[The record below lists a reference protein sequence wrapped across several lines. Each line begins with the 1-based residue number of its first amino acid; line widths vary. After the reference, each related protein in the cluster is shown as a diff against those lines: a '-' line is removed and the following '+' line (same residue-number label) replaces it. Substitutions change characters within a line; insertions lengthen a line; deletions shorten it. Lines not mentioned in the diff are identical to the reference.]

1 MKPTS
6 ITIVGLGSVGSA
18 LLHVFTKESLP
29 VRNVYNRS
37 EVPVS
42 IQNKYSETRF
52 TQSLNE
58 LNFTAGQPVFITV
71 SDDAIADTVAR
82 LSEGKQDLADVHFV
96 HCSGTHASQIL
107 APLQE
112 KGAKVASF
120 HPMKAIT
127 RKTVS
132 FKDIWFD
139 MEGDREL
146 LEELEQIAH
155 IMEAK
160 TFEVLP
166 KAKPLLHA
174 SAVVASNYLVVL
186 AELVTRITG
195 MGEVSPEHA
204 LQAMMPLMQNTLQN
218 VEELGVTDALT
229 GPIARGDVETIQQHI
244 KSMQANSELL
254 MLYKTL
260 GLEAVKIAER
270 KSGETASLKEIKKL
284 LE

>member
-1 MKPTS
+1 MKPNP
-6 ITIVGLGSVGSA
+6 ITIIGLGSVGSA
-18 LLHVFTKESLP
+18 LLHVFTKKNLP
-29 VRNVYNRS
+29 VQSVFNRS
-37 EVPVS
+37 EVPAS

-52 TQSLNE
+52 TQSWSE
-58 LNFTAGQPVFITV
+58 LNFTAGQLVFITV

-82 LSEGKQDLADVHFV
+82 LSEGKQDLTDVHFV

-107 APLQE
+107 APLQA
-112 KGAKVASF
+112 KGAQGASF

-127 RKTVS
+127 RKTNS

-146 LEELEQIAH
+146 LAKLEQIAH
-155 IMEAK
+155 IMDAK
-160 TFEVLP
+160 TFVVLP

-218 VEELGVTDALT
+218 IEELGVTDALT

-284 LE
+284 LK